1 MKSNP
6 LKSVFW
12 EYPQFTEERKLRE
25 ILEGLRTGS
34 DKDLFFWILRRF
46 LEYGRAVDVLRF
58 FSIDEVESN
67 LHNLRLR
74 DYSAKKWQRLAEVYR
89 AP

>member
-1 MKSNP
+1 MRSNP

-12 EYPQFTEERKLRE
+12 EYPRFAEEKQLRE
-25 ILEGLRTGS
+25 ILESVRSGF
-34 DKDLFFWILRRF
+34 DKDLYFWILRRF

-58 FSIDEVESN
+58 FSIDEVASN